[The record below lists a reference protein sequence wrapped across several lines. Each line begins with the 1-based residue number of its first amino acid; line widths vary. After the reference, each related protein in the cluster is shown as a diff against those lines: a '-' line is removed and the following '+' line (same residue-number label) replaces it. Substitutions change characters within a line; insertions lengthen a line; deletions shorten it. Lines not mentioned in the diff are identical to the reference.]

1 MGLGLG
7 LGLGLGSG
15 FVRHAALLA
24 ASTLG
29 SSSCGWRQMGH
40 LLGFRVRA
48 RARVRF
54 RAWA

>member
-15 FVRHAALLA
+15 FVVC
-24 ASTLG
+24 TLG

-48 RARVRF
+48 RVRVRV